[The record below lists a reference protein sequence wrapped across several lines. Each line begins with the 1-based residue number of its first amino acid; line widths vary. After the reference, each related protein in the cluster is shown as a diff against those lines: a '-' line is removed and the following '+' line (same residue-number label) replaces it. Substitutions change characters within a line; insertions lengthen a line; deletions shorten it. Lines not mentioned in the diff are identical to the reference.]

1 MWSDAPLPVLRVQSE
16 ATSPW
21 HQPLRVE
28 AVVLPLCLSLCVTP
42 LRHKE
47 PQSGL
52 IIFGLFYSLR
62 LWTGASTLPR
72 KQPHTDVITD
82 VKKKTHSIY
91 DTPANWVSAQKHS
104 AVKRTKIQL
113 SFMTAD
119 LNFLHDRF
127 SRQTFQY
134 ESCYVG
140 LIQHACGIS
149 REKFFVED
157 ISSGCCS

>member
-62 LWTGASTLPR
+62 LWTGASTLPH

-82 VKKKTHSIY
+82 VKKKKKH
-91 DTPANWVSAQKHS
+91 TPFMIRLLIAFQHRSTVRWNAQRS
-104 AVKRTKIQL
+104 SCRL
-113 SFMTAD
+113 W
-119 LNFLHDRF
+119 
-127 SRQTFQY
+127 RQTW
-134 ESCYVG
+134 
-140 LIQHACGIS
+140 IS
-149 REKFFVED
+149 YMI
-157 ISSGCCS
+157 ISVDRHFNMKVAMWVWVNMHVAFLGRSSL